1 MKRYTIEEIK
11 SWAGSDFTRE
21 ELFDLLTDIANG
33 VYRVEQFR
41 QDLVDW
47 EEQNERSK

>member
-21 ELFDLLTDIANG
+21 ELFDLLTDRHQDSI
-33 VYRVEQFR
+33 YR
-41 QDLVDW
+41 
-47 EEQNERSK
+47 S